1 MSGFRFKVEKTFTVP
16 GRGVVVSG
24 KVEEGKVAVEQVI
37 GFLET
42 TGQWKNVV
50 VVAIEV
56 EQRLVEEAQAG
67 QRASLLLDGVK
78 KKQIPIGTVFLEPP
92 QGPVSKEAYQP
103 EPAPEPGG
111 RAPSPQAP
119 KIPTPTHIPSG
130 RPIHPTSGSWR
141 LAVLVLAGLLII
153 LLILF
158 SQGKLDPMKRRV
170 EIHPDPGGTMA
181 RFLHAGD
188 DRTLRQAAGVMF
200 FPAPPGPRQRRSHN
214 YFKTLN

>member
-78 KKQIPIGTVFLEPP
+78 KKQIPIGTIFLEPP
-92 QGPVSKEAYQP
+92 EGPGSPMADQP
-103 EPAPEPGG
+103 EPLPEPTVQAPAPAAPEIRIP
-111 RAPSPQAP
+111 AQAP
-119 KIPTPTHIPSG
+119 LG
-130 RPIHPTSGSWR
+130 RPIEPASGSWR
-141 LAVLVLAGLLII
+141 LVLLLLVGLLII
-153 LLILF
+153 LLLLF
-158 SQGKLDPMKRRV
+158 SQGKLDPMKRRAESHAGQV
-170 EIHPDPGGTMA
+170 ETAG
-181 RFLHAGD
+181 RFLP
-188 DRTLRQAAGVMF
+188 AGVG
-200 FPAPPGPRQRRSHN
+200 FPLG
-214 YFKTLN
+214 